1 MNSNYA
7 NQNIL
12 GLSLSDIQF
21 GRRTHLLLRFSHCS
35 LLFLVLAAAYLVAPI
50 GIFAQSSGHESRPNI
65 VRPGAPGEPTTILP
79 SGTRASLP
87 AVSAKDIE
95 FMQGMI
101 MHHAQAVEMTDMIA
115 ERTND
120 RDIILLGERIRRSQA
135 DEIAFMKRWLAF
147 RGEKPLPTS
156 GGHAGHDHG
165 GHSTSSSKSLMPGML
180 SPEQM
185 RELREAKG
193 QDFDRLFLEGMIQH
207 HEGALMMVKDLFDTA
222 GAGQDA
228 ELFNFATDVD
238 SGQRAE
244 ITTMQTLLKKRR
256 TN

>member
-1 MNSNYA
+1 MPTETSAQNS
-7 NQNIL
+7 
-12 GLSLSDIQF
+12 GKD
-21 GRRTHLLLRFSHCS
+21 
-35 LLFLVLAAAYLVAPI
+35 
-50 GIFAQSSGHESRPNI
+50 SRPNI

-87 AVSAKDIE
+87 AVSPKDIE

-101 MHHAQAVEMTDMIA
+101 MHHAQAVEITDMIA
-115 ERTND
+115 ERTSD
-120 RDIILLGERIRRSQA
+120 RDIIMLGERISRSQA
-135 DEIAFMKRWLAF
+135 DEIAFMKRWLTF

-165 GHSTSSSKSLMPGML
+165 GHSASSSKPLMPGML

-185 RELREAKG
+185 RELRNTKG
-193 QDFDRLFLEGMIQH
+193 PEFDRLFLEGMIQH
-207 HEGALMMVKDLFDTA
+207 HEGALMMVKDLFDTS

-244 ITTMQTLLKKRR
+244 ITTMQNLLKKRR